1 MRGGGMSAWE
11 KINRIIGKHGKGKG
25 KKEENYIKKRGK
37 GHVLGYKISSYKV
50 GTVITILKNQ

>member
-1 MRGGGMSAWE
+1 MGYILCKILRGGGMSAWE

-37 GHVLGYKISSYKV
+37 RHVFGL
-50 GTVITILKNQ
+50 

>member
-1 MRGGGMSAWE
+1 MSAWE

-37 GHVLGYKISSYKV
+37 RHVFGLW
-50 GTVITILKNQ
+50 VIKYPVTR